1 MIVGEC
7 LPENRKRIE
16 VEATKGRILDRRA
29 FLKLAAAATLPLAMP
44 VGRLG
49 SVVRAA
55 ALSQCEEEAEEALP
69 PTPLGRIAT
78 WWQQAVRATPT
89 LDGEWIATKRRDDV
103 IPLYAAVNGEAPWPT
118 NSVWYRTDEGY
129 IHSGYV
135 HLVRDEPQA
144 VVRTVAEPGFWAQVA
159 QPWAEARWS
168 VASPYVAAK
177 LYYET
182 VYRVVAMVLDE
193 SGVAWYQL
201 KEGYT
206 PWRPSVFVPATSLR
220 PLPRQ
225 ELAPLS
231 PGVPDKVIEIDRTA
245 QTVTCV
251 EGSQVVFSTPAATG
265 YWQTATPRGEFTVLY
280 KRHTRRMNVQNISD
294 PYDLPGV
301 AFPVYFTWSGVA
313 IHGTY
318 WHNDYGRVHSHGCV
332 NVSAD
337 AARWILRWVDPV
349 ISYEAYEQKADA
361 EAKGTRVVVF

>member
-1 MIVGEC
+1 M
-7 LPENRKRIE
+7 
-16 VEATKGRILDRRA
+16 EATKGRILDRRA
-29 FLKLAAAATLPLAMP
+29 FLKLAVAATLPLVMP
-44 VGRLG
+44 VGGRA

-55 ALSQCEEEAEEALP
+55 ALSQCQEEAEEALP

-182 VYRVVAMVLDE
+182 VYRVVA
-193 SGVAWYQL
+193 
-201 KEGYT
+201 
-206 PWRPSVFVPATSLR
+206 
-220 PLPRQ
+220 
-225 ELAPLS
+225 
-231 PGVPDKVIEIDRTA
+231 
-245 QTVTCV
+245 
-251 EGSQVVFSTPAATG
+251 
-265 YWQTATPRGEFTVLY
+265 
-280 KRHTRRMNVQNISD
+280 
-294 PYDLPGV
+294 
-301 AFPVYFTWSGVA
+301 
-313 IHGTY
+313 
-318 WHNDYGRVHSHGCV
+318 
-332 NVSAD
+332 
-337 AARWILRWVDPV
+337 
-349 ISYEAYEQKADA
+349 
-361 EAKGTRVVVF
+361 

>member
-1 MIVGEC
+1 MIALRR
-7 LPENRKRIE
+7 LPENRKRIGL
-16 VEATKGRILDRRA
+16 EAAEGRILDRRA
-29 FLKLAAAATLPLAMP
+29 FLKLAAAAALPLMMP
-44 VGRLG
+44 VRGLG
-49 SVVRAA
+49 SIVRAA
-55 ALSQCEEEAEEALP
+55 AQSACQEEAEEGLP
-69 PTPLGRIAT
+69 PAPLGRIAT
-78 WWQQAVRATPT
+78 WWQQAVRGTPT
-89 LDGEWIATKRRDDV
+89 LDGEWLATRRRNDV
-103 IPLYAAVNGEAPWPT
+103 IPLYAAVEGEAPWPT

-135 HLVRDEPQA
+135 QPVHDEPQA

-168 VASPYVAAK
+168 VTSPYVAAK
-177 LYYET
+177 LYYGT
-182 VYRVVAMVLDE
+182 VYRVVAMVLDD

-220 PLPRQ
+220 PLPRR
-225 ELAPLS
+225 EVAPLS
-231 PGVPDKVIEIDRTA
+231 PGVQDKVVEIDLTA
-245 QTVTCV
+245 QTVSCL
-251 EGSQVVFSTPAATG
+251 EGGRPVFSTPAATG
-265 YWQTATPRGEFTVLY
+265 RWQTATPRGEFSVHY
-280 KRHTRRMNVQNISD
+280 KRHTRRMNVQDIAE

-337 AARWILRWVDPV
+337 AAKWIFRWVDPV
-349 ISYEAYEQKADA
+349 ISYEAYTQKADA
-361 EAKGTRVVVF
+361 EDKGTRVVVF